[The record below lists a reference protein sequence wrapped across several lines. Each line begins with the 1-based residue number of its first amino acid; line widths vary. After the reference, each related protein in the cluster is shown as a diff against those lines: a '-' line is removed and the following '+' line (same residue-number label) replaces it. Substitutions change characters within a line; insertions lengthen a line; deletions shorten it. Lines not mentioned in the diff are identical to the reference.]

1 MKQSPWGKFKQEL
14 TDEIENICLD
24 TIELDQLNTGEMV
37 QYETINNQIQEEVY
51 NDQ

>member
-24 TIELDQLNTGEMV
+24 TIELDQLNTGELV
-37 QYETINNQIQEEVY
+37 KHSIIINQLNEELT
-51 NDQ
+51 NDY